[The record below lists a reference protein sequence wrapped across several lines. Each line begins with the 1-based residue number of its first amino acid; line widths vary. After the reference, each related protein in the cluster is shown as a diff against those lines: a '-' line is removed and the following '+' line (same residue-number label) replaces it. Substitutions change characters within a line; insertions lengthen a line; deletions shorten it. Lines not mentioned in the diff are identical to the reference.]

1 MTVLLH
7 VTPDGFRHLP
17 DIEQFT
23 ARNQLCPAM
32 VGGAI
37 HVDDFRGVGQG
48 IVKVIKKFFRLS
60 SELILRNFNK

>member
-1 MTVLLH
+1 LH
-7 VTPDGFRHLP
+7 VTPDGLRHLA

-23 ARNQLCPAM
+23 AGNQLCPAV

-37 HVDDFRGVGQG
+37 HVDDLFGVGQG
-48 IVKVIKKFFRLS
+48 IVKMVKSFSRLS